1 MMMRRQYLI
10 DRKFQLMWA
19 GRIFLLMI
27 LVSLAVGW
35 TIYYT
40 VWDTTISQLKG
51 LVAMG
56 VLSQAQVLPISSTIK
71 TSIALALF
79 TRSLA
84 LVFILAVL
92 TIFLTHRI
100 VGPIFKIKKT
110 LRIIGDGQTSERVFL
125 RKHDEFKDLASE
137 INAIL
142 DHLQSH
148 RS

>member
-1 MMMRRQYLI
+1 MMRKQYLI

-40 VWDTTISQLKG
+40 VWDTTITQLRG
-51 LVAMG
+51 LVAQG
-56 VLSQAQVLPISSTIK
+56 LLSQAEVIPISSTIK
-71 TSIALALF
+71 TSIAMALF
-79 TRSLA
+79 ARSLA

-110 LRIIGDGQTSERVFL
+110 IRIIEEGQASERVFL
-125 RKHDEFKDLASE
+125 RKHDEFKDLATE
-137 INAIL
+137 INGLL